1 MNVILFLLLL
11 LVFFAVAVILL
22 FIASEFIGDVES
34 PVRRWRKMHTPPCSR
49 CGHRSLERCYFGHD
63 EAYCSCPAAV
73 EAEERMSGRIVRDL
87 PASSVRGGQHC
98 RFVYGDRGHDA
109 GDEENV
115 KS

>member
-49 CGHRSLERCYFGHD
+49 CGHRSLERRYFGHD
-63 EAYCSCPAAV
+63 EAYCSCPVAV
-73 EAEERMSGRIVRDL
+73 EAEERMSGRIVRICLRAACAEGNTAD
-87 PASSVRGGQHC
+87 SSTATEGMMQAMKRT
-98 RFVYGDRGHDA
+98 
-109 GDEENV
+109 
-115 KS
+115 